1 MAFTFHREYVFEK
14 PANFPEPV
22 YNFDKNPLSDSKILL
37 GRALFYDPILSR
49 NNTISCSS
57 CHSQFNAFAHADHAL
72 SHGIDDMIGF
82 RNAPAIINVAWQK
95 SFMFDGAVHHLD
107 VLPLA
112 PIHNAIEMDE
122 KIENVVIKLGESKV
136 YKKLYEKAYGDT
148 IVTGERTLKAL
159 SQFMLTLVSSHTK
172 YDSVMQQQA
181 VFTEKEEKGYT
192 IFKKHCAS
200 CHTEPL
206 FTNDQFYNNGLKV
219 DTLILD
225 YGRYRVTLQSTDSLK
240 FKVPTL
246 RNIEYTFPYMHDG
259 RFKRLSQVINH
270 YTSGIVDAPTLA
282 AELKFPIQL
291 NSNEKVELINFLL
304 TLSDKSFLFDKKY
317 GYPKELFL
325 VPPKD

>member
-1 MAFTFHREYVFEK
+1 
-14 PANFPEPV
+14 
-22 YNFDKNPLSDSKILL
+22 
-37 GRALFYDPILSR
+37 
-49 NNTISCSS
+49 
-57 CHSQFNAFAHADHAL
+57 
-72 SHGIDDMIGF
+72 
-82 RNAPAIINVAWQK
+82 
-95 SFMFDGAVHHLD
+95 
-107 VLPLA
+107 
-112 PIHNAIEMDE
+112 
-122 KIENVVIKLGESKV
+122 
-136 YKKLYEKAYGDT
+136 
-148 IVTGERTLKAL
+148 
-159 SQFMLTLVSSHTK
+159 
-172 YDSVMQQQA
+172 MQQQA

-270 YTSGIVDAPTLA
+270 YTSGIVDTPTLA

-304 TLSDKSFLFDKKY
+304 TLSDKSFLFDQKY
-317 GYPKELFL
+317 GYPKEIFL